1 MELGGDR
8 RGGSRGGVRRRRGG
22 PAGGGDLL
30 PIQIGGERED
40 ISGEW
45 GEAVGGEWGGEWIR
59 ERSGGGRPGPA
70 WLARWPAGPRSSRGG
85 FPPFVFFLFGFL
97 FFFPFVFSFIIS
109 FLFKSFNPFS
119 HFIKIC
125 LLHHNYLCNIR
136 QPPNN
141 FILNFENF
149 YCFHQFEF

>member
-1 MELGGDR
+1 VGGGPDLGRPGWPDGQLGR
-8 RGGSRGGVRRRRGG
+8 G
-22 PAGGGDLL
+22 PAGGASLL
-30 PIQIGGERED
+30 
-40 ISGEW
+40 
-45 GEAVGGEWGGEWIR
+45 
-59 ERSGGGRPGPA
+59 
-70 WLARWPAGPRSSRGG
+70 L
-85 FPPFVFFLFGFL
+85 FFFLFGFL

-109 FLFKSFNPFS
+109 FLFKTFNPFS

-125 LLHHNYLCNIR
+125 LLHYNYLCNIR

>member
-1 MELGGDR
+1 MSPPN
-8 RGGSRGGVRRRRGG
+8 SRWSSLVFFSV
-22 PAGGGDLL
+22 LL
-30 PIQIGGERED
+30 HL
-40 ISGEW
+40 S
-45 GEAVGGEWGGEWIR
+45 
-59 ERSGGGRPGPA
+59 
-70 WLARWPAGPRSSRGG
+70 LAYLFPLSKETSSRT
-85 FPPFVFFLFGFL
+85 FSFFSFLFGFL

-125 LLHHNYLCNIR
+125 LLHYNYLCNIR

-149 YCFHQFEF
+149 YCFHQFEFWIWTVSNYCEDSNSNRDDVPWLAWDYCSKIIRALQISSTTRNLVPRFRR

>member
-1 MELGGDR
+1 
-8 RGGSRGGVRRRRGG
+8 
-22 PAGGGDLL
+22 LL
-30 PIQIGGERED
+30 FF
-40 ISGEW
+40 
-45 GEAVGGEWGGEWIR
+45 
-59 ERSGGGRPGPA
+59 
-70 WLARWPAGPRSSRGG
+70 
-85 FPPFVFFLFGFL
+85 FPFGFL

-125 LLHHNYLCNIR
+125 LLHYNYLCNIR

-141 FILNFENF
+141 FILIFENF

>member
-1 MELGGDR
+1 MAAISSRSRSGGEGGYF
-8 RGGSRGGVRRRRGG
+8 GGS
-22 PAGGGDLL
+22 GGGCRWGVGG
-30 PIQIGGERED
+30 GGEGVD
-40 ISGEW
+40 KGE
-45 GEAVGGEWGGEWIR
+45 EWGGPTWAGLVGPMA
-59 ERSGGGRPGPA
+59 SWAAVQQGGA
-70 WLARWPAGPRSSRGG
+70 SLL
-85 FPPFVFFLFGFL
+85 FFGFL

-125 LLHHNYLCNIR
+125 LLHYNYLCNIR

>member
-1 MELGGDR
+1 MGLP
-8 RGGSRGGVRRRRGG
+8 GGSVACWAEAQWGGGGGV
-22 PAGGGDLL
+22 L
-30 PIQIGGERED
+30 
-40 ISGEW
+40 
-45 GEAVGGEWGGEWIR
+45 
-59 ERSGGGRPGPA
+59 
-70 WLARWPAGPRSSRGG
+70 
-85 FPPFVFFLFGFL
+85 FFFGFL

-109 FLFKSFNPFS
+109 FLLKSFNPFS

-125 LLHHNYLCNIR
+125 LLHYNYLCNIR